1 MHGGIAVR
9 QAGPYAVW
17 LNWKFSTSQT
27 KGHPLGSATINI
39 VLPLFAI
46 LLAGYFAGRSGLFG
60 DTSSAVLNRFVF
72 VVSLPALVFV
82 SLSRVTVDQF
92 FNWPFLG
99 TLGGG
104 MLATYVLSMAVAR
117 FVFPGGLAQLGL
129 HGLTAMYS
137 STGYIGLP
145 LLLIAFG
152 NEALVPGIIG
162 AVITGAVFLLLAIIL
177 AEIGNRDVARTF
189 SLRPLINVAGNPIF
203 MATAAGLLVS
213 ASGMDLPRPV
223 TVFCDLLGGAF
234 TPCALFSA
242 GMFMVGCPVRGN
254 GREIGWL
261 VFMKLAVHPLITWW
275 LAYFVFELEG
285 ILPAVAVIQAALPS
299 GVPVFVMAQQ
309 YQTFVTR
316 ANAAVVI
323 STALSVV
330 TLSVLLSLLVG

>member
-1 MHGGIAVR
+1 MAWLQGAFIVL
-9 QAGPYAVW
+9 PVW
-17 LNWKFSTSQT
+17 KSNTSHRE
-27 KGHPLGSATINI
+27 GHPVGSATVNI

-60 DTSSAVLNRFVF
+60 DSSSAVLNRFVF
-72 VVSLPALVFV
+72 MVSLPALVFV

-104 MLATYVLSMAVAR
+104 MLATYLISMAVAR
-117 FVFPGGLAQLGL
+117 VVFPGSLAQLGL

-152 NEALVPGIIG
+152 NDALVPGIIG
-162 AVITGAVFLLLAIIL
+162 AVITGAVFLPLAIIL
-177 AEIGNRDVARTF
+177 AEIGNPDQSHPV
-189 SLRPLINVAGNPIF
+189 SLRPLVNVARNPIF
-203 MATAAGLLVS
+203 IATAAGLLVS
-213 ASGMDLPRPV
+213 ASGFGLPEPV
-223 TVFCDLLGGAF
+223 AVFCDLLGGAF
-234 TPCALFSA
+234 TPCALYSA
-242 GMFMVGCPVRGN
+242 GLFMVGCSVRGD

-275 LAYFVFELEG
+275 LAYRVFELDG
-285 ILPAVAVIQAALPS
+285 ILPAVAVIQAALPC
-299 GVPVFVMAQQ
+299 GVPVFVLAQQ
-309 YQTFVTR
+309 YRTFVAR
-316 ANAAVVI
+316 SNAVVVI

-330 TLSVLLSLLVG
+330 TLSVLLALLVE